1 MLRNDHVAFQVR
13 DMDRAIRFYTE
24 KLGLNLLS
32 RTVDEHA
39 GEEFSF
45 LELEGGHL
53 ELLKNLH
60 AEMPAPAEP
69 QPPYCP
75 HLALRTNSMA
85 ETLAMIKSRDIPVVK
100 GPLAISGSV
109 TWIYI
114 QDPDGNIIEFVQW
127 LQ

>member
-1 MLRNDHVAFQVR
+1 MFRNDHVAFQVR

-24 KLGLNLLS
+24 KLGLRLLS
-32 RTVDEHA
+32 RTVDENG

-53 ELLKNLH
+53 ELLKDLH
-60 AEMPAPAEP
+60 AEMPPPAEP

-75 HLALRTNSMA
+75 HLALRTDSMA
-85 ETLAMIKSRDIPVVK
+85 ETLAMIKSREIPIVK
-100 GPLAISGSV
+100 GPLEISGSV

-114 QDPDGNIIEFVQW
+114 QDPDQNIIEFVQW

>member
-1 MLRNDHVAFQVR
+1 MFRNDHVAFQVR

-24 KLGLNLLS
+24 KLGLRLLS
-32 RTVDEHA
+32 RTVDENA

-60 AEMPAPAEP
+60 TEMAPPVEP

-75 HLALRTNSMA
+75 HLALRTNSMS
-85 ETLAMIKSRDIPVVK
+85 ETLAMIKSRDIPVIK
-100 GPLAISGSV
+100 GPLEISGTV

-114 QDPDGNIIEFVQW
+114 EDPDRNIIEFVQW

>member
-24 KLGLNLLS
+24 KLGLRLLS
-32 RTVDEHA
+32 RTIDENA

-45 LELEGGHL
+45 LELDGGHL
-53 ELLKNLH
+53 ELLRDLH
-60 AEMPAPAEP
+60 REMPPPAEP

-75 HLALRTNSMA
+75 HLALRTDSMA
-85 ETLAMIKSRDIPVVK
+85 ETLALIKNKDIAVVK
-100 GPLAISGSV
+100 GPLEISGSV

-114 QDPDGNIIEFVQW
+114 QDPDKNIIEFVQW